1 MELVVD
7 PQGQVVGLYGEQI
20 DLKALGR
27 VSIQRASHVEPDE
40 DGRWWVDL
48 TPLHG
53 PRLGPFGYRSEALT
67 AEEAWIAS
75 WLDCGGRP
83 SE

>member
-1 MELVVD
+1 MELVID
-7 PQGQVVGLYGEQI
+7 CRGQAVGLYGEQI

-27 VSIQRASHVEPDE
+27 LSIHRASHVEPSA
-40 DGRWWVDL
+40 DGQWWADL
-48 TPLHG
+48 SPLHG
-53 PRLGPFGYRSEALT
+53 PRLGPFGLRSKALT

-75 WLDCGGRP
+75 WLGRGGRP